1 MIRHKMIRRQ
11 TTPVF
16 LMAPCVRWAAA
27 LLFAVLVSG
36 CKIEPL
42 TPTPTP
48 TASPAMTPIVPL
60 ESLLPTLADTATP
73 APSAT
78 MTPTPQVVLPE
89 QAGDLLFEDSLENNQ
104 NGWTLKNGPLGAM
117 TFGDGLFTFT
127 VRTQYTSFTSIF
139 PKDVPSDL
147 YMEVTARSV
156 LCGKAEDTFGIIF
169 RDYGSRS
176 YRFAIACSGKVR
188 VERYFGLSLES
199 VSGWK
204 DAPGLLP
211 GAPAENRIGV
221 VAQRADFH
229 LFVAGVEAFAFH
241 EPALIKGR
249 TGLFAKTDKSNL
261 LTVRFS
267 HFAVYSLKNTG
278 P

>member
-1 MIRHKMIRRQ
+1 MS
-11 TTPVF
+11 
-16 LMAPCVRWAAA
+16 APRVHWAAA
-27 LLFAVLVSG
+27 LLFAVLASG

-42 TPTPTP
+42 TPTSTP
-48 TASPAMTPIVPL
+48 TATSTVTPIVQL
-60 ESLLPTLADTATP
+60 ELLLPTLADTATP
-73 APSAT
+73 VPTAT
-78 MTPTPQVVLPE
+78 MTPTPQVVLPD
-89 QAGDLLFEDSLENNQ
+89 QAGELLFEDSLDDNQ
-104 NGWTLKNGPLGAM
+104 NGWILKNGPLGAM

-139 PKDVPSDL
+139 PKDVPSDA
-147 YMEVTARSV
+147 YVEVTTRSV

-169 RDYGSRS
+169 RDYGNRS

-221 VAQRADFH
+221 VMQGADFH

-261 LTVRFS
+261 LTVAFS
-267 HFAVYSLKNTG
+267 HFAVYTLKNTA